1 MGQAWLEGGP
11 GGDGKLLF
19 LRVWVE
25 EGREEVGEGAAK
37 GDSVVLEG
45 LGEGWGLV
53 KGHGEGAAGKKV
65 MEGVG

>member
-1 MGQAWLEGGP
+1 MWPEGSR
-11 GGDGKLLF
+11 GGDGKLPLF

-37 GDSVVLEG
+37 GDRVVLEG
-45 LGEGWGLV
+45 GGEGGRLV
-53 KGHGEGAAGKKV
+53 QGHAEGAAGKKV